1 MEVGDARG
9 WNVWPLETGE
19 WAWNAWIA
27 ANGGLPQAGIEST
40 EIEAQ
45 EAAKREIERMLFD
58 AEAAA
63 PHRRELPVRDD
74 DGIELFL
81 RHDGTPGQ

>member
-1 MEVGDARG
+1 MREAGTSGRSRR
-9 WNVWPLETGE
+9 GE

-45 EAAKREIERMLFD
+45 EAGEARDRAHVFD